1 MKLINEITLPPLHP
15 SQKAIAQDTTRFR
28 VISAGRRYGKTRM
41 CAAMAIKSVLEGGHV
56 MWVGPSYQIAEV
68 GWRAVEWLGKQLPG
82 AKITDRRLSINNG
95 WIFVRSADSEGGLR
109 GEGLDLLIVD
119 ECAHI
124 RGFAD
129 IWQQQLRPAL
139 SDRKG
144 CAMFISTPKG
154 YNHFADLFAMQNTF
168 PDWRS
173 WQLPTSSNPYID
185 PAEIEA
191 AKSTLPAL
199 VFRQEFEAE
208 FVQLAGAMFKRTYF
222 NYSDEMPK
230 VNSLTRHWDL
240 AASTKTQADYSVGC
254 LGGMDA
260 DGNVHVL
267 DIVRGRWEWPALI
280 RIIRDTALSDGA
292 GVAQFIE
299 TAGTQKGLLDLLL
312 AEPTLAGISFRGVT
326 PTQDKIT
333 RAQPVLAR
341 AEQGKLFLKRAE
353 WNATLIDEFC
363 AFPEVEHD
371 DQVDAVS
378 GMLAACAIPGWAW

>member
-1 MKLINEITLPPLHP
+1 MSRVLELPSLHP
-15 SQKAIAQDTTRFR
+15 AQLAIAKDQTRFK
-28 VISAGRRYGKTRM
+28 VLSCGRRWGKTRL
-41 CAAMAIKSVLEGGHV
+41 AAALSIKRAIEGGHI

-68 GWRAVEWLGKQLPG
+68 GWRAIEFLGKQIPG
-82 AKITDRRLSINNG
+82 AHITDRRLTVNNG
-95 WIFVRSADSEGGLR
+95 WIQVRSADSEGGLR

-124 RGFAD
+124 RNFGAV
-129 IWQQQLRPAL
+129 WEQELRPSL

-144 CAMFISTPKG
+144 GAMFISTPKG
-154 YNHFADLFAMQNTF
+154 FNHFADLFAMANSNI
-168 PDWRS
+168 DWRS

-185 PAEIEA
+185 PLEIDA

-199 VFRQEFEAE
+199 VFRQEYEAE
-208 FVQLAGAMFKRTYF
+208 FVQLAGALFRREYF
-222 NYSDEMPK
+222 GYSDGAIVAAP
-230 VNSLTRHWDL
+230 TRHWDL

-280 RIIRDTALSDGA
+280 RIIRDTALSDGP
-292 GVAQFIE
+292 GVSQSIE

-312 AEPTLAGISFRGVT
+312 AEPMLAGIAFRGVT

-333 RAQPVLAR
+333 RAQPLLAR

-353 WNATLIDEFC
+353 WNAALIDEFC

-378 GMLAACAIPGWAW
+378 GMLAACAVESWLIS